1 MGIDNSAIS
10 FANTEE
16 SLKFYRDLF
25 GMEVTG
31 SILNLGQVQAHL
43 PDDYRYSKG
52 FLIKDP
58 NRHALL
64 LVT

>member
-1 MGIDNSAIS
+1 
-10 FANTEE
+10 
-16 SLKFYRDLF
+16 
-25 GMEVTG
+25 MEVTG